1 MLRDP
6 HFEMFV
12 TYLEGSALVE
22 KDLLRAQASTAVA
35 IFIMTN
41 KFSEDADEED
51 AKTILQH
58 LSIKRYAESSMQQA
72 PRNQLYCMQ
81 LIRPENQRH
90 LPTRTNSS
98 ATNLVICLNEVG
110 TSALLNL
117 TCMRSPYGRPNEI
130 NCLLTC
136 LGCYSD
142 FSLPMQ

>member
-51 AKTILQH
+51 AKSILQH
-58 LSIKRYAESSMQQA
+58 LSIKRYAESSMLRA

-90 LPTRTNSS
+90 LPNHKSQNSES
-98 ATNLVICLNEVG
+98 LIICLNEVG
-110 TSALLNL
+110 ANALLNL
-117 TCMRSPYGRPNEI
+117 ICIVRPLESMNYMR
-130 NCLLTC
+130 L
-136 LGCYSD
+136 
-142 FSLPMQ
+142 